1 MCLILKP
8 AISGGKVKKK
18 ISEADAKKRI
28 DFLVE
33 EISRHDYLYY
43 VKNEPEISD
52 EQYDALY
59 RELKEL
65 EEQFPHLKRDD
76 SPTQRVGGSPLKEFK
91 QVKHKIPML
100 SLDNTYNEEEIRDW
114 VERNEKIVGKQKM
127 TYVIEPKIDGV
138 GISLRYEN
146 GKLKLGATR
155 GDGITGDDI
164 THNIK
169 TIRSIPLKLKEG
181 YPEVLEVRGE
191 VYMEKK
197 AFGELNLKRSREKL
211 SLFANPRNA
220 TAGTLKLLDPRQTAE
235 RKLSCFVYQAGEI
248 IPQPKVKTHWEMLE
262 YFKKL
267 GLRVNEHIKKFDTI
281 DGVIKY
287 AKKFE
292 KIRDT
297 LEYEVDGMV
306 IKVNELELYEKLG
319 TTLKAPRWAVAFKFA
334 AKQGSAQI
342 LSVDVQVGRTGVL
355 TPVANLSPTKI
366 GGVVIKRAT
375 LHNFDEVKRLGVK
388 VGDWVWVERSGDV
401 IPKITGVITSKRTGK
416 EKDIPIPQKCPVC
429 GSPVF
434 KDEENVAIVC
444 QNSFCPAQIERGL
457 IHFASRKAMDIE
469 GLGEKVVHELI
480 EKGLVKNFADI
491 YRLKMSDLLELP
503 LFKEKKAQNL
513 LKGIEASKQRPLS
526 RFLFAIGI
534 PLAGEKACE
543 ILAEKFKTLERI
555 MNAKKEELE
564 EIPGIGPKM
573 AEAIVRYFSLPV
585 TRKNLK
591 ELAQQGVKPVE
602 QESRVKSDKL
612 KGKVFVFTGTIPIP
626 RSQAEKMV
634 AENGGRASSSVSS
647 NTDYVVVGENP
658 GSKFQKAK
666 QLNIKTITYEEFLKL
681 LK

>member
-1 MCLILKP
+1 M
-8 AISGGKVKKK
+8 KKR
-18 ISEADAKKRI
+18 ISEAEAKKRI

-33 EISRHDYLYY
+33 EISKHDYLYY

-52 EQYDALY
+52 EEYDALY
-59 RELKEL
+59 RELREL
-65 EEQFPHLKRDD
+65 EEQFPHLKRED
-76 SPTQRVGGSPLKEFK
+76 SPTQRIGGAPLKEFK
-91 QVKHKIPML
+91 SVKHKVPML
-100 SLDNTYNEEEIRDW
+100 SLDNTYNEEEIHDW

-127 TYVIEPKIDGV
+127 TFVVEPKIDGV
-138 GISLRYEN
+138 GISLRYEK

-169 TIRSIPLKLKEG
+169 TIRSIPLKLKDG
-181 YPEVLEVRGE
+181 YPDVLEVRGE

-197 AFGELNLKRSREKL
+197 AFEELNLKRSKEKL
-211 SLFANPRNA
+211 STFANPRNA
-220 TAGTLKLLDPRQTAE
+220 TAGTLKLLDPRQTAK
-235 RKLSCFVYQAGEI
+235 RKLNCFVYQAGEI
-248 IPQPKVKTHWEMLE
+248 NPQPEIKTHWEMLE
-262 YFKKL
+262 YFKRM
-267 GLRVNEHIKKFDTI
+267 GLRVNEHIRKFDTI

-287 AKKFE
+287 AKEFE

-297 LEYEVDGMV
+297 LQYEVDGMV
-306 IKVNELELYEKLG
+306 IKVNELGLYEKLG

-388 VGDWVWVERSGDV
+388 EGDWVWVERSGDV

-416 EKDIPIPQKCPVC
+416 EKDISIPQKCPVC

-444 QNSFCPAQIERGL
+444 KNSFCPAQIERGL

-480 EKGLVKNFADI
+480 ERGFVKNFADI
-491 YRLKMSDLLELP
+491 YRLKITDLFKLP

-513 LKGIEASKQRPLS
+513 LKGIEASKRRPLS

-543 ILAEKFKTLERI
+543 ILAQKFKTLEKI
-555 MNAKKEELE
+555 MKAKKQELE

-573 AEAIVRYFSLPV
+573 AEAIIRYFSLPV
-585 TRKNLK
+585 TKKNLR
-591 ELAQQGVKPVE
+591 ELMQLGVRPVE
-602 QESRVKSDKL
+602 EEERVKSDKL

-626 RSQAEKMV
+626 RSEAEKLV
-634 AENGGRASSSVSS
+634 VENGGRASSSVSS
-647 NTDYVVVGENP
+647 NTDFVVVGENP
-658 GSKFQKAK
+658 GSKLQKAK
-666 QLNIKTITYEEFLKL
+666 KLNIKTIPYEEFLKL
-681 LK
+681 IK